1 MKQCIRLL
9 FFFFLFVKQASQKKQ
24 QKLPYSSTAH
34 NYGTIEHDMC
44 GSDENV
50 NIFTHVNIYS
60 GKLRGQ
66 GYLLDCAEHPIS
78 A

>member
-1 MKQCIRLL
+1 MASL
-9 FFFFLFVKQASQKKQ
+9 FLFSFCKIGITKNQ

-50 NIFTHVNIYS
+50 NIYS

-78 A
+78 V

>member
-50 NIFTHVNIYS
+50 NIYS